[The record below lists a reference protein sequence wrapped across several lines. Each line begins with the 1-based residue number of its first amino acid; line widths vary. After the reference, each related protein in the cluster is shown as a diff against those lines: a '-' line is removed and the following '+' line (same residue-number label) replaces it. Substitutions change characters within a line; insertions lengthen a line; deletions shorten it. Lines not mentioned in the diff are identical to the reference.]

1 MRAGSDKPFGFLGV
15 DFCKKM
21 QSMRLV
27 CVKVHIY
34 PQGSITDL
42 MRTYLSPLGFDTS
55 HVISLIVRCGIE
67 RGDRICLIRPE
78 FGKDARADRAIETV
92 REMSQKI
99 SGDISVD
106 VLRIDNRNIET
117 MILSLLDE
125 IRASTPPFRPDG
137 SLIVNLSGG
146 PREVLVALTT
156 ATLILAPRIHQCAIF
171 SDIDRETE
179 IHKPPRLPFSIDDR
193 TLQILADVAA
203 HSPTSISE
211 IAGRVQVSESTASRI
226 CAKLASEELV
236 HVQQEKRSRV
246 VTLQFSGKIML
257 KAGERCP
264 PGALGGSVTEVL

>member
-1 MRAGSDKPFGFLGV
+1 
-15 DFCKKM
+15 M
-21 QSMRLV
+21 QSMWLI

-34 PQGSITDL
+34 RQKSITDL

-78 FGKDARADRAIETV
+78 FGKDARADRAIDAV

-106 VLRIDNRNIET
+106 VLRVDNRNVET
-117 MILSLLDE
+117 MILALLDE
-125 IRASTPPFRPDG
+125 IRASTPPFHPGG

-156 ATLILAPRIHQCAIF
+156 ATLILAPHIHQCAIF
-171 SDIDRETE
+171 SDIERETG
-179 IHKPPRLPFSIDDR
+179 IYKPPRLPFSIDER
-193 TLQILADVAA
+193 ALQILADVDA
-203 HSPTSISE
+203 HNPTSISE
-211 IAGRVQVSESTASRI
+211 IARRVQVSESTVSRV
-226 CAKLASEELV
+226 CAKLASRELI
-236 HVQQEKRSRV
+236 HVQQEKQSRV

-257 KAGERCP
+257 KAEERGL
-264 PGALGGSVTEVL
+264 PGALESGNL